1 MSKIKQC
8 DGSPACRVF
17 YFCDISRLCMY
28 EGFLGIATFDDE
40 AIGPNVINVLSIR
53 SVKDL

>member
-53 SVKDL
+53 SVQDL